1 MRRVGY
7 GHSVAIFLNHGLDSH
22 HRDHLFRLRYSRL
35 LDKLG
40 ELDLAWRKDTLAAE
54 NLSFFHFNAIQVA
67 IIIVVL
73 NDQLLTYLQDRDL
86 TLLLIFCGN
95 GRVAEDY
102 PWM

>member
-1 MRRVGY
+1 MRRVGHR
-7 GHSVAIFLNHGLDSH
+7 HSVAIFLNHGLDSH
-22 HRDHLFRLRYSRL
+22 HRNHLFRLRYSRL

-40 ELDLAWRKDTLAAE
+40 ELDLAWRKDTLATE

-73 NDQLLTYLQDRDL
+73 NDQLLAYLQDRDL
-86 TLLLIFCGN
+86 TLLLRFSVC
-95 GRVAEDY
+95 RRMTEDY